1 MTNRRVLLAATLAA
15 TLATTTTAQAQ
26 TTRLT
31 LEQAIALATGHSETV
46 DIAHAGEARADA
58 EQQRVR
64 SLKLPQLSF
73 AGTYSRTLASEFSG
87 AFDASETPTCDPLS
101 VDASKPVADR
111 LAELERAASCGAIG
125 PSFSFGRLP
134 FGQRN
139 IYQGALSFS
148 QSVYTGGRQG
158 AEEAQATL
166 GRQAAGLVTSTAEAQ
181 VTLDVTQAFYDAAL
195 SDRLVTIAESGYDQ
209 AAATHNQV
217 RLAFEAGRQP
227 EFELLRA
234 LVARDNQRPAVI
246 RNRANRDIAYL
257 RLRQLLELPADA
269 PLSLDVD
276 LDTPTLVAPGP
287 FADALA
293 SARAAGTV
301 ADRAGVRQAAT
312 NVSLR
317 EAGVKIALAERR
329 PSIGVTSAFSR
340 VGYPSEGAFPGVGD
354 FRTNWSLSASLQMPI
369 LTGGRL
375 RASELTARANLTEAQ
390 AQLKQAR
397 ELAVLD
403 SATALQ
409 DLTAAEATFEASAGT
424 VEQAQ
429 RAYEIAELRNRE
441 GLSTQLELS
450 DSRLSLQV
458 AQANR
463 AQAARD
469 VQVARARVAL
479 LPNLPIAQR

>member
-1 MTNRRVLLAATLAA
+1 MTNRRVFLAAATLAA
-15 TLATTTTAQAQ
+15 ALAGTATAHAQ
-26 TTRLT
+26 PTRLT
-31 LEQAIALATGHSETV
+31 LEQAIAMANGHSEALE
-46 DIAHAGEARADA
+46 IAHAGEVRADA
-58 EQQRVR
+58 EQARVR

-73 AGTYSRTLASEFSG
+73 AGTYSRTLASEFS
-87 AFDASETPTCDPLS
+87 AFDASDAPVCAPLA

-111 LAELERAASCGAIG
+111 IAELERAASCGAIG
-125 PSFSFGRLP
+125 PSFSFSNLP

-148 QSVYTGGRQG
+148 QSVYTGGRQS
-158 AEEAQATL
+158 AEEAQAAL
-166 GRQAAGLVTSTAEAQ
+166 GRRAAGLVTSTSEAQ
-181 VTLDVTQAFYDAAL
+181 VALDVTQAFYDAAL

-209 AAATHNQV
+209 AAATYDQT

-234 LVARDNQRPAVI
+234 QVARDNQRPTVI
-246 RNRANRDIAYL
+246 RNRSNRDIAYL

-269 PLSLDVD
+269 ALVLDVD
-276 LDTPTLVAPGP
+276 LDAPTVVTPAP
-287 FADALA
+287 FTTALA
-293 SARAAGTV
+293 SARAAGAV
-301 ADRAGVRQAAT
+301 PDRASIRQAETA
-312 NVSLR
+312 VSLR

-354 FRTNWSLSASLQMPI
+354 FRTNWSLSASLQVPL

-375 RASELTARANLTEAQ
+375 KAGEQTARANLVEAQ

-397 ELAVLD
+397 ELSVLD

-424 VEQAQ
+424 IEQAE
-429 RAYEIAELRNRE
+429 RAYQIAELRNRE

-469 VQVARARVAL
+469 VHVARARVAL
-479 LPNLPIAQR
+479 LPNLPVAPR

>member
-1 MTNRRVLLAATLAA
+1 MTNRRVILAAVLAV
-15 TLATTTTAQAQ
+15 TLATATTATAQ
-26 TTRLT
+26 TRLT
-31 LEQAIALATGHSETV
+31 LEQAIALATGHSEAV

-58 EQQRVR
+58 EQMRVR

-87 AFDASETPTCDPLS
+87 AFDTSAAPTCAPLS

-111 LAELERAASCGAIG
+111 LAELERAAACGAIG
-125 PSFSFGRLP
+125 PSFSFGKLP

-158 AEEAQATL
+158 AEAAQATL
-166 GRQAAGLVTSTAEAQ
+166 GRRAAGLVTTATEAQ

-209 AAATHNQV
+209 AAAAYAQV

-227 EFELLRA
+227 EFESLRA
-234 LVARDNQRPAVI
+234 QVARDNQRPAVI

-269 PLSLDVD
+269 PLALAVD
-276 LDTPTLVAPGP
+276 LDAPALTAPAPFVDAVA
-287 FADALA
+287 A
-293 SARAAGTV
+293 ARAAGTM
-301 ADRAGVRQAAT
+301 ADRAGVRQAET
-312 NVSLR
+312 TLSLR
-317 EAGVKIALAERR
+317 EAGVRIALAERR

-340 VGYPSEGAFPGVGD
+340 VGYPSGGVFPGVGD
-354 FRTNWSLSASLQMPI
+354 FRSNWSLTASLQMPI

-375 RASELTARANLTEAQ
+375 KASELTARANLSEAQ

-409 DLTAAEATFEASAGT
+409 DLNAAEATFEASAGT

-429 RAYEIAELRNRE
+429 RAYEIAALRNRE